1 MTSPY
6 TVLDLYEEFDLDHRL
21 MKIDEEW
28 PGAVILLHKI
38 GRLPPVSV
46 NRLHQVTWYVV
57 VIVTWSDSPPD
68 PSDFS
73 CSRHLWRDFVVYPI
87 YCDSILMLMNK

>member
-1 MTSPY
+1 MC
-6 TVLDLYEEFDLDHRL
+6 TVLDLYEEYDLDHRL

-68 PSDFS
+68 LFEDFS
-73 CSRHLWRDFVVYPI
+73 HSRHFTCEETLW
-87 YCDSILMLMNK
+87 CILLIVIQY

>member
-1 MTSPY
+1 MLEQLLIRDRMLWRQ
-6 TVLDLYEEFDLDHRL
+6 TVLDLYEEYDLDHRL

-68 PSDFS
+68 VF
-73 CSRHLWRDFVVYPI
+73 RL
-87 YCDSILMLMNK
+87 

>member
-1 MTSPY
+1 MLEQLLIRDRMLWRHLY
-6 TVLDLYEEFDLDHRL
+6 TVLDLYEEYDLDHRL

-68 PSDFS
+68 PF
-73 CSRHLWRDFVVYPI
+73 RL
-87 YCDSILMLMNK
+87 